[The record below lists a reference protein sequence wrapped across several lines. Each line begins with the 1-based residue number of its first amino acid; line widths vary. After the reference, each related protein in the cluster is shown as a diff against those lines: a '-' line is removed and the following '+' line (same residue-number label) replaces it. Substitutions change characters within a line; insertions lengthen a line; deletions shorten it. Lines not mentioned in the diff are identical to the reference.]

1 MKDTRKLSLVYF
13 GISVILLLIFLCGCA
28 EPNME
33 VDYIHSVNGFE
44 VYYTDDINSSYDG
57 QYLAEFIISR
67 GHDNFI
73 IQCDSGIIEVEN
85 GEIVYNNIQ

>member
-33 VDYIHSVNGFE
+33 VDYIHSVNDVE
-44 VYYTDDINSSYDG
+44 VFYTDDIKSSYDG
-57 QYLAEFIISR
+57 KYLAEFMISR

-73 IQCDSGIIEVEN
+73 IQCELGIIEVEDS
-85 GEIVYNNIQ
+85 EIIYINIK